1 MESPAPVADPNRLVP
16 PGWHP
21 DPWGQAP
28 LRFWDGSTWTGYT
41 HAGTVPAPPALDDTA
56 IRMLLPVGRSGWAI
70 AAGYLGLVSVLLLF
84 APFALVTGILG
95 LQAIRR
101 DPNLWGRGRAWFGV
115 VMVGIFTVL
124 LVVVMV
130 ASAARS

>member
-1 MESPAPVADPNRLVP
+1 MEPPSPVTDPSLAVP

-28 LRFWDGSTWTGYT
+28 LRYWDGSTWTGYT
-41 HAGTVPAPPALDDTA
+41 HVGTAPAFDDGA
-56 IRMLLPVGRSGWAI
+56 IRFLLPVGRSGWAI
-70 AAGYLGLVSVLLLF
+70 ASGYLGLVSVLFVF

-115 VMVGIFTVL
+115 VVGALFTVL
-124 LVVVMV
+124 LVVLMV
-130 ASAARS
+130 IGASRA